1 MAGPVRHTLG
11 MQGNPDSSD
20 SPQDSRQGPENHAH
34 PVHDLGQRLLDAA
47 IQAEY
52 QTGSEEQSEAEA
64 RKHVAIRIAR
74 MIGGFIVVGIGIAAL
89 PLPGPGWLLIIL
101 GLSLLPFAWAERTI
115 RLIRRKIPGIP
126 EDGKISPIAWVIMGS
141 LLLITTA
148 VSVLFGAEITNW
160 VLGLFK
166 Q

>member
-20 SPQDSRQGPENHAH
+20 SPQDSQQGPENHAH

-52 QTGSEEQSEAEA
+52 ETGAEEQSEAEA

-74 MIGGFIVVGIGIAAL
+74 MIGEEATAK
-89 PLPGPGWLLIIL
+89 
-101 GLSLLPFAWAERTI
+101 AEAQMAEMKRRNAEENERWAR
-115 RLIRRKIPGIP
+115 
-126 EDGKISPIAWVIMGS
+126 D
-141 LLLITTA
+141 
-148 VSVLFGAEITNW
+148 
-160 VLGLFK
+160 